1 MKVHLFVP
9 CMADAFVPE
18 VGLAAADC
26 LAAAGCEVVFDP
38 RQTCCGQ
45 MFANS
50 GMEREAGR
58 LARRFVGVF
67 RDAEYVVGP
76 SGSCTGFVR
85 ERYGRLLRRGP
96 ELDDWR
102 ALRGRVFELTGF
114 LTGVLGISAWA
125 GRFESRATLHWSCH
139 MPQDGAAQGAVEGQ
153 LRGIDGLELTPRPPA
168 ECCGFGGVFWTM
180 WRDVSAAIGRRR
192 VGVLTRS
199 APDAVLLSEPGCL
212 MQVRLAARDA
222 GADVRV
228 MHVAEALAQAVGA
241 RRDG

>member
-1 MKVHLFVP
+1 VKVHLFVP

-139 MPQDGAAQGAVEGQ
+139 MPQDGAAQGAVEGL
-153 LRGIDGLELTPRPPA
+153 LRGIEGLELTA
-168 ECCGFGGVFWTM
+168 DE
-180 WRDVSAAIGRRR
+180 RRR
-192 VGVLTRS
+192 YEAS
-199 APDAVLLSEPGCL
+199 ATEQEIAAGALS
-212 MQVRLAARDA
+212 VADA
-222 GADVRV
+222 GA
-228 MHVAEALAQAVGA
+228 HVFCFLRRIEGLPDDTSA
-241 RRDG
+241 RDFTDQD